1 MKIHK
6 KGQPFSWQSFLFY
19 SIILN
24 SGKVIVMY
32 LKEIQASGFKSFADK
47 INILL
52 DDNITCIVGP
62 NGSGK
67 SNVVDAVRWVLG
79 EQSVKS
85 LRGDGSMSD
94 VIFSGSKS
102 RNALNVA
109 SVCLVFDNSDE
120 YLKVPYTEVSVK
132 RRVYRSGENEYF
144 LNGEKCRLKDITNL
158 FMDSGIGKESFNIIS
173 QGEVQKILST
183 SPYERRIIFEEAACV
198 LKYKKRK
205 EEAIRKLD
213 RTKNNLERVEDI
225 IHELELQ
232 LEPLKEQSKKAKE
245 YIETKE
251 KLEQVEVAL
260 LAYEIEVLN
269 SEYQQA
275 KTRVETLNNEIIT
288 LVAGSSGSDALINQK
303 KVSHL
308 HLETELA
315 DLQKELLVLTKEEE
329 KLNGEKKMLQERS
342 KYQAN
347 DQKVHETIAT
357 LKENNLKLK
366 NEILMLTEE
375 TSFLQENITKKSKK
389 LNEIEQQLLGSKGR
403 LDELEK
409 ELSFKKRDSYE
420 LENKIQVLENFIESG
435 GGLNHSVK
443 SVLNNPRLNG
453 VHDCI
458 GNLITCDLKFAK
470 ALDIALGASKQFLV
484 VENENVAKE
493 AIRYLKENKL
503 GRCTFFPLN
512 IIRGRSI
519 DQVTENQLR
528 VEMGY
533 IDVLANLVSFDS
545 KYKEIICN
553 QLGNILVA
561 IDIDS
566 ATRLSK
572 KIHAKYKIVT
582 LDGEIIHIGGS
593 MTGGSTSSSRNII
606 SDKYELERLK
616 RQRSESN
623 QVIKELE
630 QSRNEQESLVKEME
644 GKLYQEQSTLLL
656 EKDNLNAQ
664 QEKLAQLKEQQEQK
678 KSELKSLDAVIDSSI
693 SKEEDR
699 LMTIYYEAQKKK
711 EETKILISR
720 KTKEKEELKS
730 EIEELEAKEKLTNS
744 NLNKKQSEIKDL
756 EVKVNR
762 MDVKLDYNLNALSE
776 EYSLTFEKARENYQ
790 LEIPLEEAR
799 TQITTYKGTIKRIGM
814 VNIESIKEFERVN
827 ERYQFLDHQKSDLL
841 NAQDTLLEIIDE
853 MDGVM
858 KDEFKK
864 TFDKIEKEFEIV
876 FRQLFNGG
884 KATLKLTN
892 PDDLLESGVEII
904 ASPPGKKLTTI
915 SLLSGGEKTL
925 TAISLLFAILNV
937 RTVPFC
943 LFDEVEAALD
953 EANVD
958 NFGTYLD
965 HYKNKTQFLLITHKK
980 KTMEYAKT
988 LYGIT
993 MQESGVS
1000 KLVSVKLENK

>member
-1 MKIHK
+1 
-6 KGQPFSWQSFLFY
+6 
-19 SIILN
+19 
-24 SGKVIVMY
+24 MY

-47 INILL
+47 INIVL

-109 SVCLVFDNSDE
+109 SVCLVFDNSDN

-144 LNGEKCRLKDITNL
+144 LNGEKCRLKDITDL

-173 QGEVQKILST
+173 QGEVQKILSN
-183 SPYERRIIFEEAACV
+183 SPYERRVIFEEAASV

-232 LEPLKEQSKKAKE
+232 LEPLKEQSKKARE
-245 YIETKE
+245 YLETKE

-260 LAYEIEVLN
+260 LAYEIEMLN
-269 SEYQQA
+269 DEYQQA
-275 KTRVETLNNEIIT
+275 KAKLEVLNNEIIT
-288 LVAGSSGSDALINQK
+288 LSSGTSGSDAEIGQK
-303 KVSHL
+303 KVEQL
-308 HLETELA
+308 RLETELA
-315 DLQKELLVLTKEEE
+315 DLQKELLILTREEE

-347 DQKVHETIAT
+347 DQKVHEAIAS
-357 LKENNLKLK
+357 LKEKGLKLG
-366 NEILMLTEE
+366 NEISILTEE
-375 TSFLQENITKKSKK
+375 VSFDQENLTTKTKN
-389 LNEIEQQLLGSKGR
+389 LNEMNQQFNQNKQKVEEIDR
-403 LDELEK
+403 EI
-409 ELSFKKRDSYE
+409 SFKRRDTYE
-420 LENKIQVLENFIESG
+420 LDNKIQVLENFIESG
-435 GGLNHSVK
+435 GNLSNSVK

-458 GNLITCDLKFAK
+458 GNLIDCDLKFAT
-470 ALDIALGASKQFLV
+470 ALDIALGGSKQFLV
-484 VENENVAKE
+484 VDNENVAKD
-493 AIRYLKENKL
+493 AIHYLKENRL
-503 GRCTFFPLN
+503 GRATFFPLN
-512 IIRGRSI
+512 VIRGRYV
-519 DQVTENQLR
+519 DQETENILR

-533 IDVLANLVSFDS
+533 IDVLANLVQFDP
-545 KYKEIICN
+545 KYKEIVYN
-553 QLGNILVA
+553 QLGNVLVA

-566 ATRLSK
+566 ANRISR
-572 KIHAKYKIVT
+572 KIHSRYKIVT
-582 LDGEIIHIGGS
+582 LEGEVIHVGGS
-593 MTGGSTSSSRNII
+593 MTGGNTTSSRNMM
-606 SDKYELERLK
+606 SDKYELERLQRK
-616 RQRSESN
+616 REESE

-630 QSRNEQESLVKEME
+630 HTRSEQEILVKQVEE
-644 GKLYQEQSTLLL
+644 KLYKEQTALLL
-656 EKDNLNAQ
+656 EKDSINH
-664 QEKLAQLKEQQEQK
+664 KLERLTQLKEQKEQVE
-678 KSELKSLDAVIDSSI
+678 SELHSLDAVVDSSI

-699 LMTIYYEAQKKK
+699 IMSAFYEAQKKK
-711 EETKILISR
+711 EETQILVAR
-720 KTKEKEELKS
+720 KTREKEQLKS
-730 EIEELEAKEKLTNS
+730 EIEELEAQNKVTNS
-744 NLNKKQSEIKDL
+744 TLNKKQTEVREL
-756 EVKVNR
+756 EVKFSR
-762 MDVKLDYNLNALSE
+762 MDVKLDYNLNTLSE
-776 EYSLTFEKARENYQ
+776 EYSLTFEKAKENYQ
-790 LEIPLEEAR
+790 LEIPFDEAR
-799 TQITTYKGTIKRIGM
+799 KQVTDYKNTLKGIGM
-814 VNIESIKEFERVN
+814 VNIESIKEFDRVN
-827 ERYQFLDHQKSDLL
+827 ERYQFLDHQRNDLL
-841 NAQDTLLEIIDE
+841 SAQDTLLEIIDE
-853 MDGVM
+853 MDEVM
-858 KDEFKK
+858 KEEFKK
-864 TFDKIEKEFEIV
+864 TFDQIEKEFEVV

-884 KATLKLTN
+884 KATLKLTDPN
-892 PDDLLESGVEII
+892 NLLESGVEII

-1000 KLVSVKLENK
+1000 KLVSVKLESK